1 MRCINVM
8 PRALRPAL
16 EKGATISIGAKA
28 PTLDGAQFATLII
41 PFVKVS
47 AEDEFETL
55 VEYIEKVWD
64 WWMEV
69 GKNRERVGET
79 MQRIGLP
86 TFLSVMEIEPLPQHV
101 REPRSNPYVFWK
113 EEEVPGGWERDVAE
127 FRKRHAA

>member
-1 MRCINVM
+1 
-8 PRALRPAL
+8 
-16 EKGATISIGAKA
+16 
-28 PTLDGAQFATLII
+28 
-41 PFVKVS
+41 
-47 AEDEFETL
+47 
-55 VEYIEKVWD
+55 
-64 WWMEV
+64 
-69 GKNRERVGET
+69 